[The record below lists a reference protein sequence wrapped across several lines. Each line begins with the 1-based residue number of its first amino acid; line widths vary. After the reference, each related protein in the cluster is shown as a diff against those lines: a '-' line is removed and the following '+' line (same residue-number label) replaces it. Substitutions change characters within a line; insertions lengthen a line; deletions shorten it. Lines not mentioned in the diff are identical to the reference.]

1 MNWRTKKAAVVAAAT
16 LAVVGGGVGGALA
29 AGGTDNPGA
38 EKQAFLTDAAN
49 RLGTTADKL
58 EAALKAAAI
67 DRVDAA
73 VADGRI
79 TADQGAR
86 LKERIQNGLPLF
98 PGVLGGRAMAPLP
111 VVRSVVSSAADYLGL
126 SIRQLFAQLHGGKSL
141 ADLANARNKSLDG
154 LEAAMLAGAKSQLD
168 DAVKA
173 GRITA
178 TQEQKVLD
186 ALKARL
192 PDIVQKKGLLGILAA
207 ARR

>member
-126 SIRQLFAQLHGGKSL
+126 SIRQLFAQLHSGKSL